1 MGPTPNPTH
10 TAPKRTPRLASVS
23 SWKSNSSSGS
33 AVVVF
38 DTLEKRLYTAFEGDT
53 TDCEKVPIK
62 GRGTRPDIYLEV
74 DNNLEVA
81 SDDQN
86 STKAKAWFASVDLS
100 SLGTKTVW
108 RRRKGSIPY
117 IYVRSKRSSR
127 CALMKNEDI
136 AL

>member
-1 MGPTPNPTH
+1 M
-10 TAPKRTPRLASVS
+10 
-23 SWKSNSSSGS
+23 KSNKI
-33 AVVVF
+33 
-38 DTLEKRLYTAFEGDT
+38 LPYKYL
-53 TDCEKVPIK
+53 DCEKVPIK

-81 SDDQN
+81 SDDHN

-108 RRRKGSIPY
+108 RRRKGAIPY

-127 CALMKNEDI
+127 SALMKSEGI